1 MTLQE
6 KHYIYKENKH
16 NTMIEMTLGLCEN
29 RHESSVE
36 LDGYIFPQVLDVK
49 DFDKMK
55 DIIFEK
61 LINCK
66 KLNLYVTGLTVA
78 LVEVYGFCVHNNI
91 PLTLYH
97 YDRETGGYYIQEAN
111 TSNKTEQAIIQT
123 VHALKNNKV

>member
-1 MTLQE
+1 MTLKE
-6 KHYIYKENKH
+6 KHNIYQQNKH
-16 NTMIEMTLGLCEN
+16 KSIIEMTMGLCEN
-29 RHESSVE
+29 RHEAPIK

-49 DFDKMK
+49 DFDKMQ

-78 LVEVYGFCVHNNI
+78 LVEVYGFCVYNSI

-97 YDRETGGYYIQEAN
+97 FDRETGGYYIQETTTQN
-111 TSNKTEQAIIQT
+111 RE
-123 VHALKNNKV
+123 VY

>member
-6 KHYIYKENKH
+6 KYTIHQQKQNKP
-16 NTMIEMTLGLCEN
+16 MIEMTLGLCEN
-29 RHESSVE
+29 RHESPME

-49 DFDKMK
+49 DFDKMQ
-55 DIIFEK
+55 DIIFKK

-78 LVEVYGFCVHNNI
+78 LVEVYGFCVYNNI

-97 YDRETGGYYIQEAN
+97 FDRETGGYYIQE
-111 TSNKTEQAIIQT
+111 TTTTNKEFY
-123 VHALKNNKV
+123 

>member
-6 KHYIYKENKH
+6 KHTIYKENKH

-29 RHESSVE
+29 RHELSVE

-49 DFDKMK
+49 DFDKMQ

-111 TSNKTEQAIIQT
+111 TSNKTE
-123 VHALKNNKV
+123 

>member
-1 MTLQE
+1 MTLKE
-6 KHYIYKENKH
+6 KYNIYQQNK
-16 NTMIEMTLGLCEN
+16 NNPMIEMTMGLCEN
-29 RHESSVE
+29 RLESPME
-36 LDGYIFPQVLDVK
+36 LDGYIFPQVIDVK
-49 DFDKMK
+49 DFNKMQ

-97 YDRETGGYYIQEAN
+97 YDRETGGYYVQEA
-111 TSNKTEQAIIQT
+111 TTE
-123 VHALKNNKV
+123 NEENY

>member
-1 MTLQE
+1 
-6 KHYIYKENKH
+6 
-16 NTMIEMTLGLCEN
+16 MTLGLCEN
-29 RHESSVE
+29 RHKSPVE

-97 YDRETGGYYIQEAN
+97 YDRETGGIMSKKQQQQIRMCINIDY
-111 TSNKTEQAIIQT
+111 NKQYRKIKKNKNF
-123 VHALKNNKV
+123 LKITLDRIKKL